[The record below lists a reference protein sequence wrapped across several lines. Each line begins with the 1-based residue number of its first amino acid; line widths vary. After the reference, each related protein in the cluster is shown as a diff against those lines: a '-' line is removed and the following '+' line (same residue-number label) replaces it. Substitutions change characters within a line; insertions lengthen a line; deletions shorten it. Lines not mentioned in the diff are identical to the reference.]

1 MAAALLPIRCAL
13 FRIPPEAAPG
23 RHEGRHASHSLQFIE
38 HGSHIPRHADLIGC
52 GMAGLSLLD
61 GALDVNGEGVAAG
74 RPRRIRQAPDGP
86 HRTDDDR
93 LLLID
98 VRVPSVPL
106 ANLIGAIS
114 SCRPPNRCYGKQ
126 RVGEGL

>member
-1 MAAALLPIRCAL
+1 MKGGMLV
-13 FRIPPEAAPG
+13 
-23 RHEGRHASHSLQFIE
+23 SHSSQFIE

-52 GMAGLSLLD
+52 VLAGLSLLD

-114 SCRPPNRCYGKQ
+114 SCRPPNRRYGKSATWEC
-126 RVGEGL
+126 GCS